1 MRTARTLAASAL
13 VVAALAW
20 ARPAQA
26 GVALGLGA
34 DYLLDPEIGEFQLTL
49 AAESRFGRHVRLG
62 ARFGAMLLSDPSRI
76 GVPIDARLRIRVQR
90 LYVEGL
96 VGPWIVFD
104 DDESL
109 KLHAGFGFGV
119 LSRGVQLGLELG
131 YLDPTAMIG
140 VRVAF
145 PF

>member
-1 MRTARTLAASAL
+1 MRTARALAASA
-13 VVAALAW
+13 VVLATLAW
-20 ARPAQA
+20 ARPAEA

-34 DYLLDPEIGEFQLTL
+34 DYLLDPAAGALELTL

-62 ARFGAMLLSDPSRI
+62 ARFGAMLLSGPSRI

-90 LYVEGL
+90 IYVEGL

-104 DDESL
+104 DADAL
-109 KLHAGFGFGV
+109 KLHAGIGFGV
-119 LSRGVQLGLELG
+119 FSRGVQLGLELG